1 MVISSCS
8 VIFVVLNIILRR
20 KLIAEL
26 RTRILIY
33 IIPRKERRYSAY
45 FVRKVN
51 IASFG
56 IRGTII
62 NQRNSFFIKNLK
74 KVKATV
80 TNRIFPIIA
89 ISLKIYPERDKSRAR
104 YNQPGQKTGL
114 R

>member
-8 VIFVVLNIILRR
+8 VIFVVLNIISRR
-20 KLIAEL
+20 KPIASL
-26 RTRILIY
+26 GRRILIY
-33 IIPRKERRYSAY
+33 IIRRKERRYSAC
-45 FVRKVN
+45 FVRNNN
-51 IASFG
+51 IAGFG

-62 NQRNSFFIKNLK
+62 NQRNSFFTKNLK
-74 KVKATV
+74 NVKATV

-89 ISLKIYPERDKSRAR
+89 ISLKMYPKRDKSRAR